1 VPSAFLFQLTLGRA
15 FASMARSKPSDIKGK
30 TLKREV
36 ALSSFQ
42 GLVSFRKRL
51 FDLAQPCLAENKSE
65 KRKLVNHRRKSPGK
79 CHQKR
84 SNRMV

>member
-1 VPSAFLFQLTLGRA
+1 MPDDV
-15 FASMARSKPSDIKGK
+15 KGK
-30 TLKREV
+30 TPKREV

-65 KRKLVNHRRKSPGK
+65 KRELVNYRRKSPGK
-79 CHQKR
+79 LHFKR
-84 SNRMV
+84 SK